1 MSHAWESQIIRV
13 TSGRL
18 NTADDSVIGGVSGI
32 SGASKFSGQLG
43 KTVSY
48 SADQMSAMYDSSVGT
63 LYYGRFRYVRF
74 RAGDDDSPA
83 IGVGKIMF
91 WDTTVATDWWNY
103 FQVTRDE
110 NLSSADNA
118 VAIAGIC
125 ISVPTQGNYG
135 FIQDQGL
142 VPVRMRAVLTV
153 AGAIGSR
160 VYAAGAGDTGNDQGT
175 ADTLTT
181 DSTSLAN
188 VRKLGW
194 APAAP
199 VGGALA
205 NVNLDFTNVLA
216 MG

>member
-1 MSHAWESQIIRV
+1 MSHAWESQIIRI

-18 NTADDSVIGGVSGI
+18 NTVNDSVIGGVSGI

-43 KTVSY
+43 KTVSI
-48 SADQMSAMYDSSVGT
+48 SADQMSAMYSSTIGN

-83 IGVGKIMF
+83 ITVGKIMF

-110 NLSSADNA
+110 NLSTVDNA

-125 ISVPTQGNYG
+125 IGVPTQGNYT
-135 FIQDQGL
+135 FIQDEGL
-142 VPVRMRAVLTV
+142 CPVRMRAVLTV
-153 AGAIGSR
+153 TGATGSR
-160 VYAAGAGDTGNDQGT
+160 VYAAAAGDTGNDQGT

-181 DSTSLAN
+181 DSTALAN
-188 VRKLGW
+188 ARKLGW
-194 APAAP
+194 APVAP

-205 NVNLDFTNVLA
+205 NVALSFTNILGV
-216 MG
+216 G

>member
-18 NTADDSVIGGVSGI
+18 NTVNDSVIAGVSGI

-43 KTVSY
+43 KVVSY
-48 SADQMSAMYDSSVGT
+48 SADQMSAMYDSSIGT
-63 LYYGRFRYVRF
+63 LYYGRFRYVRM
-74 RAGDDDSPA
+74 RTDDDDSPV
-83 IGVGKIMF
+83 ITPGKLVF
-91 WDTTVATDWWNY
+91 WDTTVAADWWNY

-110 NLSSADNA
+110 NLSTVDNA
-118 VAIAGIC
+118 VALAGVYIGG
-125 ISVPTQGNYG
+125 IEPGNYG
-135 FIQDQGL
+135 FIQDEGL

-153 AGAIGSR
+153 AGATGSR
-160 VYAAGAGDTGNDQGT
+160 VYATAAGDTGDDQGT

-188 VRKLGW
+188 ARKLGW

-205 NVNLDFTNVLA
+205 NVALSFTNILGV
-216 MG
+216 